1 MGQRYIIDH
10 LQSYGGPPSPR
21 SYRAPPSYRPPS
33 PLLKTTLL
41 LKDGIHVDEQRA
53 TMQKYPT
60 PSEPYHEAY
69 NYVEDYR
76 NWCSRYTSTP
86 SSYEDFME
94 PRSIKMSKIDW
105 AKLCSSLNLDESEEM

>member
-10 LQSYGGPPSPR
+10 LQFYGGPPSPR
-21 SYRAPPSYRPPS
+21 SYRAPPS

-69 NYVEDYR
+69 KYVEDYR
-76 NWCSRYTSTP
+76 NRRSRYNSTP
-86 SSYEDFME
+86 SSYEDFMK

-105 AKLCSSLNLDESEEM
+105 AKLYSSLNLDESEEM

>member
-1 MGQRYIIDH
+1 
-10 LQSYGGPPSPR
+10 
-21 SYRAPPSYRPPS
+21 
-33 PLLKTTLL
+33 
-41 LKDGIHVDEQRA
+41 
-53 TMQKYPT
+53 MQKYPT

-69 NYVEDYR
+69 KYVEDYR

-105 AKLCSSLNLDESEEM
+105 AKLYSSLNLDESEEM